1 MSAVGPAPLAPTYAW
16 CQSCGLRYAL
26 ALPKRPRLCGRCG
39 GSNPEDEGGAPEEA
53 RQERTDHRY
62 VGGPAGRTPR
72 PIRAPSPAADRCG
85 RRARRQRRA
94 RHRRATS
101 SDHFKAGLRRGA
113 SRVWLVSTRG
123 SRRKSLACGPSD
135 PLRPGSSAAKA
146 SVVSVRRS
154 SGGAARQ
161 GSDGGRASR
170 RGSGRILTTCQR
182 FAAATTWKSLVTQ
195 TGKVVSTRTAA
206 VPSWT
211 QRMDQ
216 IRRGEVIAIVAP
228 AMALG
233 VRMLR
238 APAAGRCL
246 DDFRRRESS
255 DRRLAT
261 VAADA
266 PWPPKATTRHRL
278 SRSRLNE

>member
-1 MSAVGPAPLAPTYAW
+1 MYPATWPCPPVVHIARGSVFGQRSLIFRWPGRAEIRRRQCVASKIPTTLNQVAA
-16 CQSCGLRYAL
+16 LR
-26 ALPKRPRLCGRCG
+26 G
-39 GSNPEDEGGAPEEA
+39 GGNPEESRDATWQGGL
-53 RQERTDHRY
+53 
-62 VGGPAGRTPR
+62 
-72 PIRAPSPAADRCG
+72 DRECCG
-85 RRARRQRRA
+85 
-94 RHRRATS
+94 S
-101 SDHFKAGLRRGA
+101 
-113 SRVWLVSTRG
+113 
-123 SRRKSLACGPSD
+123 
-135 PLRPGSSAAKA
+135 
-146 SVVSVRRS
+146 
-154 SGGAARQ
+154 
-161 GSDGGRASR
+161 
-170 RGSGRILTTCQR
+170 ILD
-182 FAAATTWKSLVTQ
+182 
-195 TGKVVSTRTAA
+195 
-206 VPSWT
+206 

-216 IRRGEVIAIVAP
+216 IRRGEVISIVAP